1 MASSTITL
9 KDEADANIVYSLVGQ
24 TADGA
29 VYRNAAVPLGLPQ
42 GLTFT
47 IKLGTPGSKS
57 NDRIDIKL
65 HLSVENDTT
74 GLVSTGTAKI
84 SLSLPRDSAWTEQ
97 MSQDIMIQLQDLFS
111 DANAIL
117 LADGLVP

>member
-9 KDEADANIVYSLVGQ
+9 KDEADANVVYTLVGQ

-29 VYRNAAVPLGLPQ
+29 VYRNAAAPLGLPQ
-42 GLTFT
+42 GLTFS
-47 IKLGTPGSKS
+47 IKLGVPGSKS
-57 NDRIDIKL
+57 NDRIDVKL
-65 HLSVENDTT
+65 HLSVENSET

-117 LADGLVP
+117 IADGLVP